1 MSSLETGRIVLR
13 NSLIDFMSQSK
24 PFDGHLGVLHQR
36 YYFSKNCNESVI
48 HRILNKPL
56 HEAVARKKW
65 GKNLHLVT
73 GQKQNHPEIG
83 WCVGKLLSTTS
94 LVFRDYTTDAIYWDV
109 YRNDKPEA
117 TALEMLAQQNQCW
130 GDWTLSMPKEATAIA

>member
-1 MSSLETGRIVLR
+1 MRSLILGRDVLK

-36 YYFSKNCNESVI
+36 YYFSKNCNEGMI
-48 HRILNKPL
+48 FRIINKPL

-65 GKNLHLVT
+65 GQNLHIAT

-94 LVFRDYTTDAIYWDV
+94 LVIRDYTNDGIYWDV
-109 YRNDKPEA
+109 YRNNQLEA
-117 TALEMLAQQNQCW
+117 RALEILAQQNNCY
-130 GDWTLSMPKEATAIA
+130 GDWTLAMPNEAIARG